1 MHERT
6 TADVILVNRYLT
18 MATADAD
25 GSSWAS
31 PLAYVVDGSGDL
43 VYYSAT
49 DSRHSRD
56 IAVRPVVACAIF
68 DSSRPS
74 DEADGVQLVGEV
86 SEVGELEL
94 PVVMRLYFERSF
106 PDAVVR
112 ARWLRPISDFM
123 GDSPQRFY
131 RIRITEAYRP
141 DPSSA
146 KIDRRVGLDVETLRS
161 LLMS

>member
-1 MHERT
+1 MHERAA
-6 TADVILVNRYLT
+6 ADTILANRYLT

-25 GSSWAS
+25 GSPWAA
-31 PLAYVVDGSGDL
+31 PLAYVVDDSGDL
-43 VYYSAT
+43 VYYSAM
-49 DSRHSRD
+49 DAHHSRD
-56 IAVRPVVACAIF
+56 IAARPVVACAIF
-68 DSSRPS
+68 DSSRLS

-86 SEVGELEL
+86 SEVGESEL

-106 PDAVVR
+106 PDAMVR
-112 ARWLRPISDFM
+112 ARWSRPVSDFA

-131 RIRITEAYRP
+131 RICITEAYRP

-146 KIDRRVGLDVETLRS
+146 KVDRRVQLDVETLRS